1 MKQGL
6 SAASTL
12 FIRTVPEA
20 YRLQHDKYGF
30 EYMLSR
36 ARIEVSGKKALILG
50 SGGTSKTANAALA
63 GLGAREIV
71 TISRAEM

>member
-1 MKQGL
+1 
-6 SAASTL
+6 
-12 FIRTVPEA
+12 
-20 YRLQHDKYGF
+20 
-30 EYMLSR
+30 MLSR